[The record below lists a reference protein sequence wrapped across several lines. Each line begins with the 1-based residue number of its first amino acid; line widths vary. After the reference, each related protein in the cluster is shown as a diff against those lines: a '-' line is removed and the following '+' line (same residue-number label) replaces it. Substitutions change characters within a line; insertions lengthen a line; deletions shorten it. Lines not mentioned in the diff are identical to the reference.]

1 MPIPSLKN
9 RVGNAVSGTPG
20 TGTITLAGAETG
32 YQSFATAFGAN
43 ANVDILIEEGGAWE
57 IARDCTYTHSGTT
70 VTRGT
75 LEASSTGSA
84 VSFTSAAKVYE
95 IETAER
101 IRRHN
106 TLLQGVTP
114 GGRLTLTPG
123 VPVTISDV
131 VGATTVY
138 YTPFVHDVVILWDGA
153 GWVPTTFTEKSLA
166 LGTVISVMPYDVFG
180 YLNAGEL
187 ALEKLVWTSTTARAT
202 GVTLQDGRYCKADDK
217 TRLYLGTFCTTST
230 TTTESSHANRNLYN
244 NYNQT
249 SAKVDYTSRDPGH
262 SWTGVTG
269 WRQYNNDLASK
280 IGYCN
285 GALGVCTLTIYSY
298 SMSSTGS
305 SAQCWIGVNSTTQGY
320 PGTVSTNTVG
330 TLYTR
335 SSATN
340 SIVISDTGL
349 VNINLLE
356 RNLSTKQMT
365 YSYGVL
371 RGTVQC

>member
-75 LEASSTGSA
+75 IEASSTGSA

-202 GVTLQDGRYCKADDK
+202 GVTLQYGRYCKADDK

-230 TTTESSHANRNLYN
+230 VATESSHANRNF
-244 NYNQT
+244 
-249 SAKVDYTSRDPGH
+249 R
-262 SWTGVTG
+262 
-269 WRQYNNDLASK
+269 
-280 IGYCN
+280 
-285 GALGVCTLTIYSY
+285 
-298 SMSSTGS
+298 
-305 SAQCWIGVNSTTQGY
+305 
-320 PGTVSTNTVG
+320 
-330 TLYTR
+330 
-335 SSATN
+335 
-340 SIVISDTGL
+340 
-349 VNINLLE
+349 
-356 RNLSTKQMT
+356 
-365 YSYGVL
+365 
-371 RGTVQC
+371 